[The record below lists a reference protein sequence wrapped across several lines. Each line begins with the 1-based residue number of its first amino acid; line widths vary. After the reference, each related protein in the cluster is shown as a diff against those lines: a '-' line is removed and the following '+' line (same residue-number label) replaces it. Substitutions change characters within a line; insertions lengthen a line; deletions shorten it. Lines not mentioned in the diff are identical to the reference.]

1 MRSRIILGVFV
12 LAGELMK
19 NFSEN
24 AKALERLS
32 KMLAQLGTD
41 DFKEKNLRGE
51 FLRSDKRFNE
61 KIFFGTE

>member
-41 DFKEKNLRGE
+41 DFKEKICAA
-51 FLRSDKRFNE
+51 SS
-61 KIFFGTE
+61 